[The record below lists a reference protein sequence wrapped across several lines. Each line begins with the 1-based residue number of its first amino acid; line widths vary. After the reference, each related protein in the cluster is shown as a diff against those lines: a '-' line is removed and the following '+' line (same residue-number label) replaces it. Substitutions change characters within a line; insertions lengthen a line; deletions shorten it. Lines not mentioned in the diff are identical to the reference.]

1 MSYYDELSPIY
12 TFSLCITEEG
22 STIVDTTV
30 NVKAT
35 AEEITRAKQTI
46 QRLLDTYALAIEPLQ
61 ASESELWNQPPVDPA
76 DQPKP
81 ETVHIPPFMRKP
93 EGARGLLRLFCP
105 ECGSAFGTF
114 LREYQTEFECKCG
127 CKIDLTGALARYRF
141 TCPYC
146 EQESYGK
153 TNSEAPEIDVQCKC
167 REMVTVR
174 WNKSAREYQN

>member
-46 QRLLDTYALAIEPLQ
+46 QQLIDTYALAIEPPQ

-81 ETVHIPPFMRKP
+81 ETVHIPPVTLTDNLGR
-93 EGARGLLRLFCP
+93 
-105 ECGSAFGTF
+105 
-114 LREYQTEFECKCG
+114 RERPHET
-127 CKIDLTGALARYRF
+127 
-141 TCPYC
+141 
-146 EQESYGK
+146 
-153 TNSEAPEIDVQCKC
+153 
-167 REMVTVR
+167 
-174 WNKSAREYQN
+174 

>member
-46 QRLLDTYALAIEPLQ
+46 QQLIDTYALAIEPPQ
-61 ASESELWNQPPVDPA
+61 ASEPELWNQPPVDPA

-81 ETVHIPPFMRKP
+81 EIGRAHV
-93 EGARGLLRLFCP
+93 
-105 ECGSAFGTF
+105 
-114 LREYQTEFECKCG
+114 
-127 CKIDLTGALARYRF
+127 
-141 TCPYC
+141 
-146 EQESYGK
+146 
-153 TNSEAPEIDVQCKC
+153 
-167 REMVTVR
+167 
-174 WNKSAREYQN
+174 

>member
-61 ASESELWNQPPVDPA
+61 ASESELWNQPP
-76 DQPKP
+76 
-81 ETVHIPPFMRKP
+81 R
-93 EGARGLLRLFCP
+93 
-105 ECGSAFGTF
+105 
-114 LREYQTEFECKCG
+114 
-127 CKIDLTGALARYRF
+127 
-141 TCPYC
+141 
-146 EQESYGK
+146 
-153 TNSEAPEIDVQCKC
+153 
-167 REMVTVR
+167 
-174 WNKSAREYQN
+174 

>member
-46 QRLLDTYALAIEPLQ
+46 QRLLDTYALAIEPPQ

-76 DQPKP
+76 DQPEP
-81 ETVHIPPFMRKP
+81 ETERVADDLMLGVPP
-93 EGARGLLRLFCP
+93 
-105 ECGSAFGTF
+105 
-114 LREYQTEFECKCG
+114 
-127 CKIDLTGALARYRF
+127 GALVLDREGPRLNGWGEFSWVKYLL
-141 TCPYC
+141 PYTPRKKKRAKRKRPKK
-146 EQESYGK
+146 E
-153 TNSEAPEIDVQCKC
+153 
-167 REMVTVR
+167 
-174 WNKSAREYQN
+174 